1 MTSSSFTTLL
11 TVPYM
16 DPTKYFK
23 PNLLGAT
30 VEYDVNLSNRNC
42 GCVAALYLVKAPGVD
57 ANGNYW
63 KTRDDYYCDSSGFG
77 GNYCPDFDIMEAN
90 VLSF

>member
-1 MTSSSFTTLL
+1 MSSSSGTALFTA
-11 TVPYM
+11 PNM

-42 GCVAALYLVKAPGVD
+42 GCVAAFYLVKAPGKD
-57 ANGNYW
+57 KNGNYW
-63 KTRDDYYCDSSGFG
+63 KT
-77 GNYCPDFDIMEAN
+77 
-90 VLSF
+90 